1 MCIATVYV
9 EADGGLEKL
18 MDEVIRIDV
27 ENGKLRLTDLLGKE
41 KYVQGKLRSIDF
53 WEEHSVIVEPSR

>member
-27 ENGKLRLTDLLGKE
+27 ENGKLRLTDLLGRE
-41 KYVQGKLRSIDF
+41 KYIQGKLRSIDF

>member
-1 MCIATVYV
+1 VYV

>member
-1 MCIATVYV
+1 VCIATVYV

-27 ENGKLRLTDLLGKE
+27 ENGKLRLTDLLGRE
-41 KYVQGKLRSIDF
+41 KYIQGKLRSIDF

>member
-1 MCIATVYV
+1 VCIATVYV

>member
-1 MCIATVYV
+1 VYV

-27 ENGKLRLTDLLGKE
+27 ENGKLRLTDLLGRE
-41 KYVQGKLRSIDF
+41 KYIQGKLRSIDF